1 MGLLRGGTRPL
12 SIRCHARVYFA
23 RAVGPY
29 ASDGSEIVATREGPS
44 ETIFLMQQRWLGS
57 PVYHR
62 LVTNGFSMS
71 GTTVTAMRYMRYFAY
86 LPMFLHETPIH
97 NALVVCYGLGVTAR
111 AVLDIPSIESVD
123 IAEIS
128 GDVVRMSD
136 RVYSASDHPLR
147 DPRAHLTLEDGRF
160 FLETSRRQYD
170 LITGEPPPPRT
181 PGAVNI
187 YTREFFSLVRDH
199 LADGGITT
207 YWIPVARPDPGT
219 DIDTAMRA
227 FCDVFDDCTVWNA
240 TPFDLILV
248 GSRHATGASD
258 ERLFLAPWQ
267 VVQLAERLR
276 EVGFE
281 RPEQIGATFLGDA
294 DYLRSLVANTPPLT
308 DDFPQRLRPAP
319 TRASLSD
326 PRYAVDPSVARRYLN
341 VVDPARALS
350 AFNSSAFI
358 RRRWPPGLASR
369 TLPYFEIERIIN
381 SVLWDGGHALLQ
393 IEDLHR
399 LLISTTLQTLPLWIV
414 GSDDVK
420 QRIATARGKVASGG
434 VRARSAGAVEARFCI
449 CRDKPPPCGRTG
461 ASVALAARTA
471 GVCPVPD
478 GPTSRGAGR
487 RQRHSAPECRREP
500 FLDLDRTHIQ
510 CRPDVHPVLTA
521 ITWEFCGDYSGSGH
535 CVTRMSRN
543 RATYAVTRVSD
554 Q

>member
-1 MGLLRGGTRPL
+1 
-12 SIRCHARVYFA
+12 
-23 RAVGPY
+23 
-29 ASDGSEIVATREGPS
+29 
-44 ETIFLMQQRWLGS
+44 
-57 PVYHR
+57 
-62 LVTNGFSMS
+62 
-71 GTTVTAMRYMRYFAY
+71 MRYMRYFAY

-97 NALVVCYGLGVTAR
+97 NALVICYGVGVTAR

-128 GDVVRMSD
+128 RDVVRMSD

-147 DPRAHLTLEDGRF
+147 DPRTHLTLEDGRF

-199 LADGGITT
+199 LAEGGITT

-258 ERLFLAPWQ
+258 ERFFLAPWQ

-294 DYLRSLVANTPPLT
+294 DYLRNLLANTPPLT

-326 PRYAVDPSVARRYLN
+326 PRYAVDPGVARRYLN

-399 LLISTTLQTLPLWIV
+399 VLISTTLQTLPLWIV

-420 QRIATARGKVASGG
+420 QRIAAASTEESPAVEYARGLQALSRRDFASAATSLR
-434 VRARSAGAVEARFCI
+434 RADAQGLQSPLPRALLVYVLCLMDRHQEAQAAASDIRPQNADENHFWSWI
-449 CRDKPPPCGRTG
+449 GRTFN
-461 ASVALAARTA
+461 V
-471 GVCPVPD
+471 
-478 GPTSRGAGR
+478 GPM
-487 RQRHSAPECRREP
+487 C
-500 FLDLDRTHIQ
+500 
-510 CRPDVHPVLTA
+510 
-521 ITWEFCGDYSGSGH
+521 
-535 CVTRMSRN
+535 TRC
-543 RATYAVTRVSD
+543 
-554 Q
+554 